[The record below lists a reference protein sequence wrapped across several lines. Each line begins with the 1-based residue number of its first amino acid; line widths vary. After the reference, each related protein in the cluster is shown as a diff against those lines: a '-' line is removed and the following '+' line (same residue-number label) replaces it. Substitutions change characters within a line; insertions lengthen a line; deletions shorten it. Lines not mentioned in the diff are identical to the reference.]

1 MDTWKGHEQQGEI
14 VSQEEFKK
22 KEKIL
27 TKIFRGKVLAQ
38 TLFPEKQESGSELT
52 PQMLF
57 GDLKRRII

>member
-1 MDTWKGHEQQGEI
+1 MAWAARGNSIRK
-14 VSQEEFKK
+14 SLKN

-27 TKIFRGKVLAQ
+27 IKILGGKVLAQ
-38 TLFPEKQESGSELT
+38 ILFPEKQESGSELA